1 MDAGFGIKWDYER
14 WAIGALVAWKIG
26 QNPLYSQTGQAVNT
40 DNTTTQPRGWATA
53 SYTFQ

>member
-1 MDAGFGIKWDYER
+1 MDAGYGIKWDYER